1 MSAKSTVACFNS
13 PQPEAG
19 AGALAAG
26 AGCTG
31 AGSTADRLKGV
42 PHPPQNLAAGV
53 QSKPQFAHL
62 YVSARPQ
69 FSQKRFESG
78 FAV

>member
-1 MSAKSTVACFNS
+1 VACFNS

-19 AGALAAG
+19 AGAAG
-26 AGCTG
+26 AGRTG
-31 AGSTADRLKGV
+31 TGGRAARVKGL
-42 PHPPQNLAAGV
+42 PQPPQNLAAGV
-53 QSKPQFAHL
+53 QSKPQAAHL
-62 YVSARPQ
+62 YVSALPQ